1 MRAVIDGKFVQAA
14 TCLTILI
21 LPNSLGLAKSVVS
34 IVIIVH
40 YCLQLPLIVV
50 ACYLG
55 DRLAVLVPE
64 AVDGALA
71 CSLFSLGVLS

>member
-1 MRAVIDGKFVQAA
+1 
-14 TCLTILI
+14 
-21 LPNSLGLAKSVVS
+21 
-34 IVIIVH
+34 
-40 YCLQLPLIVV
+40 LIVV